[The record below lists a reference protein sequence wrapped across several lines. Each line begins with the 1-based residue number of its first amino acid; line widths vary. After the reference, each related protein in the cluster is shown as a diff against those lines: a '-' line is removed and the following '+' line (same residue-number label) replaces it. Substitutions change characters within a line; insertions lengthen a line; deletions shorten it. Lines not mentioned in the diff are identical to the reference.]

1 MSDGRQVIIKSMVNG
16 GDLKRFRLNAT
27 QLSAGALLDQICEQH
42 AELERG
48 KITTKLA
55 VKDRQALEPLG
66 TQALRDAL
74 AGAGS
79 GSANSTVVLRLFS
92 FSVSILERAGVLCT
106 LLLFMCLVCRCG
118 DDRF

>member
-42 AELERG
+42 TGLERG
-48 KITTKLA
+48 KFTTKLE

-79 GSANSTVVLRLFS
+79 GSANSVVLRLFS
-92 FSVSILERAGVLCT
+92 FSVSLLECRRRA
-106 LLLFMCLVCRCG
+106 M
-118 DDRF
+118 